1 MNLLILGGS
10 GFVGT
15 AICNKLAAL
24 NHNVT
29 VITRKRDNA
38 RALFMLPTVTVV
50 EGDAFDRATLDRHA
64 KGKDVVINLIGILNE
79 KKRGDFERAH
89 VGLTESALAACK
101 ANGVNRYLHMS
112 ALGAAENAPSVYL
125 KTKAKAEAVVRAS
138 GLAATIFAPSVI
150 FGRGDSFLNR
160 FAKLIALTPPLA
172 PFVLPGSGAMFQ
184 PVWVE
189 DVASAF
195 VDSLNDKSTIGQRYE
210 LVGPTRYSLRELVR
224 YAMELMNDRHLIV
237 GLPGFATSLLAG
249 VMQFVPTQP
258 LTPDNVKSMS
268 VDNVS
273 DAPFPKFAGGRGSG
287 AGAGATP
294 LEQIAPTYLGRD
306 AVTDTYAIAREK
318 AGHA

>member
-15 AICNKLAAL
+15 AICNKLAAQ
-24 NHNVT
+24 NHSVT
-29 VITRKRDNA
+29 VVTRKRDNA

-50 EGDAFDRATLDRHA
+50 EGDAFDEATIARYA
-64 KGKDVVINLIGILNE
+64 KGKDALINLIGILNE

-89 VGLTESALAACK
+89 VTLTERAIGACK
-101 ANGVNRYLHMS
+101 AVGVHRYLHMS
-112 ALGAAENAPSVYL
+112 ALGAAENAPSAYL
-125 KTKAKAEAVVRAS
+125 QTKAKAEVVVRAS

-160 FAKLIALTPPLA
+160 FAKLIELTPPLA

-195 VDSLNDKSTIGQRYE
+195 VASLTDKSTIGQRYE
-210 LVGPTRYSLRELVR
+210 LVGPTRYTLRELVR
-224 YAMELMNDRHLIV
+224 YVMMLKNDRHLIV
-237 GLPGFATSLLAG
+237 GLPGFVTSMLAG

-273 DAPFPKFAGGRGSG
+273 DAPFPKFAGGR
-287 AGAGATP
+287 ATP
-294 LEQIAPTYLGRD
+294 LEYIAPNYLGRD
-306 AVTDTYAIAREK
+306 AVIDTYASAREK
-318 AGHA
+318 AGHP

>member
-50 EGDAFDRATLDRHA
+50 EGDAFDRATLVRYA
-64 KGKDVVINLIGILNE
+64 KGKDALINLVGILNE
-79 KKRGDFERAH
+79 KKRGGFNRAH
-89 VGLTESALAACK
+89 VELTELALGACK
-101 ANGVNRYLHMS
+101 DAGVSRYLHMS
-112 ALGAAENAPSVYL
+112 ALGASEKGPSEYL
-125 KTKAKAEAVVRAS
+125 KSKAKAEAVVRAS
-138 GLAATIFAPSVI
+138 GLDVTIFAPSVV
-150 FGRGDSFLNR
+150 FGRGDSFLTR
-160 FAKLIALTPPLA
+160 FANLVALTPPFA
-172 PFVLPGSGAMFQ
+172 PFALPGSSAMFQ

-195 VDSLNDKSTIGQRYE
+195 VASLTLKSTIGQRYE
-210 LVGPTRYSLRELVR
+210 LVGPQRYSLGELVR
-224 YAMELMNDRHLIV
+224 YVMTLKNDRHIII
-237 GLPGFATSLLAG
+237 GLPGFVTSLLAG

-268 VDNVS
+268 VANVS
-273 DAPFPKFAGGRGSG
+273 DAPFPAFAGK
-287 AGAGATP
+287 ATP
-294 LEQIAPTYLGRD
+294 LEQIAPSYIGTSAVVDTHAD
-306 AVTDTYAIAREK
+306 ARRK
-318 AGHA
+318 AGDRQ